1 MLTLLADV
9 VDESNHDL
17 NPEGLA
23 KALARTTPGRIS
35 RKAEQ
40 IRHDQG
46 GSKRRAFREAFK
58 ILAKL

>member
-9 VDESNHDL
+9 LAESDSDL
-17 NPEGLA
+17 NVDKLA
-23 KALARTTPGRIS
+23 TVLGRTTPGRIS
-35 RKAEQ
+35 RRAEQ

-58 ILAKL
+58 ILAKV